1 MRIADLLP
9 EKHNRPAALPYT
21 FTMHRLLLPLLVVA
35 MSASGQEMRTQETIT
50 VERILIDARVTVGNG
65 EPILGLE
72 KGDFRVRID
81 GKPAAVESAE
91 WIPETAAARAI
102 AGIDEE
108 EAKPQP
114 LPSADPMAI
123 PAPAGRLMIFFFQ
136 TDVAREQIRVTGQMS
151 ILRFADDLIDALE
164 PEDRVAVLSFDSHL
178 KFRLDFTDDKARI
191 LGAMHDALLTGEPG
205 PPPIV
210 PSPSMAARLDRTA
223 MRKAASAENALL
235 LIANA
240 LRPIPGPKSLVMFG
254 YGLGRFGRNGVTL
267 GMDYAVAR
275 RALEGA
281 RASVFAIDIT
291 QADYHSLE
299 SGLGAVAEDTG
310 GFYAKAYHF
319 PKLAVDKLARTLVGH
334 YELEVRRP
342 DGLKRGV
349 HEIQVDVNKRNAQV
363 LARSTYVD

>member
-1 MRIADLLP
+1 MR
-9 EKHNRPAALPYT
+9 
-21 FTMHRLLLPLLVVA
+21 RLLLPFALVA
-35 MSASGQEMRTQETIT
+35 LSASAQEMRTQESIT
-50 VERILIDARVTVGNG
+50 VERILIDARVTIGNG
-65 EPILGLE
+65 EPILGLG
-72 KGDFRVRID
+72 KNDFRVRID
-81 GKPAAVESAE
+81 GKPAAVESVE

-102 AGIDEE
+102 AGLDDDVR
-108 EAKPQP
+108 PQP

-123 PAPAGRLMIFFFQ
+123 PAPAGRLLIFFFQ

-151 ILRFADDLIDALE
+151 ILRFADDLIDSLE

-178 KFRLDFTDDKARI
+178 KFRLDFSDDKARI
-191 LGAMHDALLTGEPG
+191 RGAMNDALLTGEPNR
-205 PPPIV
+205 PRVV
-210 PSPSMAARLDRTA
+210 PSPSLAARLDPTA
-223 MRKAASAENALL
+223 MRKAGSAENALL

-254 YGLGRFGRNGVTL
+254 YGLGRFGRSGVTL

-275 RALEGA
+275 RALEAA

-299 SGLGAVAEDTG
+299 AGLGAVAEDTG

-319 PKLAVDKLARTLVGH
+319 PKLAVDKLTRTLVGH

-342 DGLKRGV
+342 DGLKRGF
-349 HEIQVDVNKRNAQV
+349 HEIAVDVNKRNAQV
-363 LARSTYVD
+363 LARSTYLD